1 MQFALN
7 NNDCRFSLSSV
18 HVFCLWL
25 ILLVFFAVPVVSANP
40 QQPLKRIINSAIYQQ
55 PLKVGYFQDDVPWMF
70 TNDAGDPDGLA
81 LDVWR
86 LWSEQMGIPV
96 VFVPVQRDKALER
109 LEQSKIDL
117 IALLHTDKYQGRLP
131 LYRAKISQS
140 KPVLLIDKS
149 TGVTDFDKALR
160 TLKVGYVLGNN
171 LKREVREKYPD
182 IRLISYNS
190 SSSVAAA
197 ASDQEVDAILG
208 DAVTLRYYFNHR
220 GISNDYQLVEA
231 PLSPV
236 SMEAGLPRD
245 RTALAD
251 IVERGMNGIPEEQF
265 NRILQKWLKFDPS
278 DQQSL
283 IIALDSNYAPL
294 SFINALGRP
303 AGLFVDI
310 WKLWSEKTGKPI
322 RFRISDM
329 DETLA
334 SLKRGK
340 ADVLAG
346 VSPTMGRNEW
356 LSLSNPYYGLNTR
369 IYYLSSN
376 SEEDQGANLKGK
388 DLGVV
393 ADSSQQEFVIRWLK
407 GSRIQPRD
415 SIPELLGSLY
425 SGDIDAFL
433 GEPVVVQSALNRLG
447 LVGGVEYSN
456 HFNLNESIGAGVL
469 IEREPELMDLIN
481 EGFRAITPDE
491 YREVENRWIADASD
505 RFFQRGGTSVEL
517 TESERRWLSENP
529 IISVM
534 VDQNKPPFSFIGEN
548 GELEGVGVDYLRLI
562 EERLGVTFQ
571 LMTETSWTDGLSQAY
586 RHEVDVV
593 ALIQKTEERERYL
606 DFTKPL
612 VKVPSVILA
621 RSSDKSIRSVSNLRG
636 KDVGFVPGYAT
647 YDFFRKRYQGIRF
660 MGVQSISQGLK
671 EMASGSLDA
680 MIVNLASASYEIERL
695 KITNLQAVA
704 EAGFDYEF
712 SVASR
717 NDQPELGVILEK
729 AVDTITDA
737 DREEVENNW
746 LSIRAGVWRPDKEL
760 FIGLVLVLV
769 TLILI
774 IYWNRRLTLEIA
786 DREKAE
792 EGLRARSDMDR
803 LLSDISRQFMDKPID
818 EANEYFLSQLGTHLK
833 AEAICIISW
842 NPSPSVDHCWAASD
856 AVGPES
862 YNPLLKHNFS
872 PVFDTSRKDR
882 VYLLVRDEIFR
893 QGDHEG
899 AAIMD
904 KLNVRVVVYAPMVLF
919 GRVVGGIGLI
929 NMPDEYQIYID
940 EMDLLRRIGE
950 LIASAKDRQKSE
962 HALRQSE
969 ERYQLAMDAA
979 SDGLWDWDVSSD
991 RMYFSPRYQTMLG
1004 YQPTELLTTISA
1016 WRRLIHPD
1024 DKKQTLGFFDSQLAD
1039 SDTSFQFVYRIRCKN
1054 GSYATVRTKGKVVFR
1069 GGDGDPLRVVGTMI
1083 DITEQIER
1091 ERELSMSRF
1100 SLDNAGDHIHW
1111 FRRDGY
1117 HKYVNE
1123 SACKTLGYSQSEL
1136 MEKSILDINPAVT
1149 KASWERLWEQLT
1161 LRKGMTYDTL
1171 RKTADGA
1178 VFPVEVT
1185 ANYMEYEGEGYLF
1198 ASGRNITDRKQAEE
1212 ALHKAKEVAD
1222 QANQAK
1228 SNFLANMSHEIR
1240 TPMNAIIGLSHL
1252 VSEMEMNPQQQDYIT
1267 KIQTSAH
1274 DLLGIINDI
1283 LDFSRIEAGKLNI
1296 ENIEFDLDD
1305 VIDNLD
1311 NLCSIKAEEKGLKL
1325 SYDIQPD
1332 VPRHLK
1338 GDPLRLGQVLLNLT
1352 YNALKFTREGEVA
1365 IKICLQKN
1373 NETKN
1378 NKNIARLEFYVAD
1391 TGIGIS
1397 QEQQGKLF
1405 ESFSQVDGST
1415 TRKFGGTG
1423 LGLAICRHLVE
1434 LMHGGIG
1441 VQSRSGQGSTFCFNI
1456 EVGIASQLSISDQ
1469 ALKGVRILVVDDNAD
1484 ARMMLVDN
1492 LQDFGCETL
1501 EADHGAQALEILQE
1515 HNRTP
1520 DKAVTQALL
1529 DWRMPDINGIEL
1541 AERIRAL
1548 DLKVQP
1554 SLIMVSAYGREEVM
1568 TRASGRVDAFLI
1580 KPVNSSVLIET
1591 MLRTMNRQRTD
1602 EKREVKRASDRQ
1614 QKLSGRVLLAEDNEI
1629 NRQVARELLQ
1639 AMGVNVVMVT
1649 NGREAVELL
1658 EKESFDLVFM
1668 DIQMPEMDGYQATR
1682 AIRQELGNDKQV
1694 IVAMTA
1700 HAMKGDR
1707 ERCLEV
1713 GMNDHIAKPL
1723 DPEELKDMVSR
1734 WLSTPAESKKKAA
1747 IPKALPAS
1755 ENVQTELSLPGI
1767 DYQAGLSRVMNNQA
1781 LYEKLLCGFY
1791 QDQSGD
1797 FLKLEKSFS
1806 QGDWQ
1811 EARLIVHSIKGASG
1825 SLGADSLHLA
1835 ASQLEHALRSQN
1847 QLPDQTIIDDFMR
1860 AFDEVMNGL
1869 ADFSGD
1875 AVEFEMV
1882 GEGRIELERLHFLI
1896 SAMNHQLQEG
1906 DSDAVSILPELVQ
1919 GLGEQVDHKV
1929 LQRFQK
1935 KVSSY
1940 DFEEAEK
1947 LLKYIEQQLT

>member
-1 MQFALN
+1 MQSALN
-7 NNDCRFSLSSV
+7 NNGFRSLYSPVRAFSL
-18 HVFCLWL
+18 WL
-25 ILLVFFAVPVVSANP
+25 LLLVGFMAATMASA
-40 QQPLKRIINSAIYQQ
+40 SYQQ
-55 PLKVGYFQDDVPWMF
+55 PLRVGYFQDDVPWMF

-81 LDVWR
+81 LDIWR
-86 LWSEQMGIPV
+86 LWSKKMDIPI
-96 VFVPVQRDKALER
+96 VFVPVPRDKAVER
-109 LEQSKIDL
+109 LKQSKIDL
-117 IALLHTDKYQGRLP
+117 IALLQTDEYQGRLP
-131 LYRAKISQS
+131 LHRAKLSQTR
-140 KPVLLIDKS
+140 PILLVDKS
-149 TGVTDFDKALR
+149 VGVTSFDEALR

-182 IRLISYNS
+182 SRLISYTS
-190 SSSVAAA
+190 SSSVAEAA
-197 ASDQEVDAILG
+197 AGQEVDAILG
-208 DAVTLRYYFNHR
+208 GPVALRYYFNNR
-220 GISNDYQLVEA
+220 GISNDYLLLEA
-231 PLSPV
+231 PLSLV
-236 SMEAGLPRD
+236 NMEAGLPKN

-251 IVERGMNGIPEEQF
+251 IVERGMSDIPEEEF
-265 NRILQKWLKFDPS
+265 NGVLQKWLKFDPS

-283 IIALDSNYAPL
+283 IVALDSNYAPL

-303 AGLFVDI
+303 AGLYVDI
-310 WKLWSEKTGKPI
+310 WKLWSEKTGKSV

-329 DETLA
+329 DETLSA
-334 SLKRGK
+334 LKRGK
-340 ADVLAG
+340 ADVVAG
-346 VSPTMGRNEW
+346 ASPTMGRNEW
-356 LSLSNPYYGLNTR
+356 MSISNAYYGLNTR
-369 IYYLSSN
+369 IYYLASN
-376 SEEDQGANLKGK
+376 KEADKGGRLEGK
-388 DLGVV
+388 ELGVV
-393 ADSSQQEFVIRWLK
+393 ADSSQQEFASRWLK
-407 GSRIQPRD
+407 DNKLQPR
-415 SIPELLGSLY
+415 SNIPDLLTSLY

-447 LVGGVEYSN
+447 LVGEVEYSN

-469 IEREPELMDLIN
+469 KERESELIPLIN
-481 EGFRAITPDE
+481 DGFRDINPDE
-491 YREVENRWIADASD
+491 FRDIENRWIGDASD
-505 RFFQRGGTSVEL
+505 RYFRRSGSSIEL
-517 TESERRWLSENP
+517 TESERRWLGENP
-529 IISVM
+529 VIRVM

-548 GELEGVGVDYLRLI
+548 GELEGVGIDYLRLL

-571 LMTETSWTDGLSQAY
+571 LMAEESWTDGLSQAY
-586 RHEVDVV
+586 RHEVDVISM
-593 ALIQKTEERERYL
+593 IQKTEERERYL
-606 DFTKPL
+606 NFTKPL
-612 VKVPSVILA
+612 IKVPSVILA
-621 RSSDKSIRSVSNLRG
+621 RSSDKSVRSVSNLRG
-636 KDVGFVPGYAT
+636 KNVGFVPGYTT

-660 MGVQSISQGLK
+660 VGVESISRGLK
-671 EMASGSLDA
+671 EVASGSLDA
-680 MIVNLASASYEIERL
+680 MIINLASASYEIERL
-695 KITNLQAVA
+695 KITNLQVVA

-717 NDQPELGVILEK
+717 NDQSELGVILEK
-729 AVDTITDA
+729 TVDTITDA
-737 DREEVENNW
+737 DREELESNW

-792 EGLRARSDMDR
+792 AGLRARSEMDR

-818 EANEYFLSQLGTHLK
+818 EANEYFLSQLGSHLR

-842 NPSPSVDHCWAASD
+842 DPSPTVENYWSQNKDMSPD
-856 AVGPES
+856 L
-862 YNPLLKHNFS
+862 YKPLLRHNFS
-872 PVFDTSRKDR
+872 PIFGTSRKDR
-882 VYLLVRDEIFR
+882 VYLLVRDEIYR
-893 QGDHEG
+893 QGDKEG
-899 AAIMD
+899 AALMD
-904 KLNVRVVVYAPMVLF
+904 SLGVKVLVYAPMVLF

-950 LIASAKDRQKSE
+950 LIASAKDRQKAE
-962 HALRQSE
+962 YALRQSE

-1024 DKKQTLGFFDSQLAD
+1024 DKKRALHFFDTQLAD
-1039 SDTSFQFVYRIRCKN
+1039 SDASFQFVYRIRCKN

-1069 GGDGDPLRVVGTMI
+1069 NGQGKPLRVVGTMI

-1123 SACKTLGYSQSEL
+1123 SACKALGFSQGEL

-1149 KASWERLWEQLT
+1149 KASWERLWEQLK

-1171 RKTADGA
+1171 RRTEDGS

-1252 VSEMEMNPQQQDYIT
+1252 VSETAMSLQQRDYIS

-1305 VIDNLD
+1305 VVDNLD
-1311 NLCSIKAEEKGLKL
+1311 SLCRIKAEEKGLKL
-1325 SYDIQPD
+1325 SYEIQPD

-1352 YNALKFTREGEVA
+1352 YNALKFTREGEVS
-1365 IKICLQKN
+1365 IKVRLQG
-1373 NETKN
+1373 N
-1378 NKNIARLEFYVAD
+1378 NKNTVRLEFSVSD
-1391 TGIGIS
+1391 SGIGIGK
-1397 QEQQGKLF
+1397 EQQDKLF
-1405 ESFSQVDGST
+1405 DSFSQVDGST

-1423 LGLAICRHLVE
+1423 LGLAICRHLVQ
-1434 LMHGGIG
+1434 LMNGEIT
-1441 VQSRSGQGSTFCFNI
+1441 VQSEAGQGSTFSFNI
-1456 EVGIASQLSISDQ
+1456 EIGIASQITITDQ
-1469 ALKGVRILVVDDNAD
+1469 ALQGVRILVVDDNAD
-1484 ARMMLVDN
+1484 ARLMLVEN
-1492 LQDFGCETL
+1492 LQSFGCETL
-1501 EADHGAQALEILQE
+1501 EADHGTQALEIIQQ
-1515 HNRTP
+1515 HNSKP
-1520 DKAVTQALL
+1520 GKAITQALL

-1568 TRASGRVDAFLI
+1568 SRASGRVDAFLI

-1591 MLRTMNRQRTD
+1591 MLRTMNRQIID
-1602 EKREVKRASDRQ
+1602 ERKEVKKAAERQ
-1614 QKLSGRVLLAEDNEI
+1614 QKLSGRILLAEDNEI

-1639 AMGVNVVMVT
+1639 GMGMDVVMVT
-1649 NGREAVELL
+1649 NGKEAVDLL
-1658 EKESFDLVFM
+1658 EAESFDLVFM

-1682 AIRQELGNDKQV
+1682 AIRQRLNHDEQI

-1713 GMNDHIAKPL
+1713 GMNDHISKPL
-1723 DPEELKDMVSR
+1723 DPEELKNMVSR
-1734 WLSTPAESKKKAA
+1734 WLTESHEQTDAVPVRAA
-1747 IPKALPAS
+1747 LEDDSVALK
-1755 ENVQTELSLPGI
+1755 LPGFNHE
-1767 DYQAGLSRVMNNQA
+1767 AGLGRVMGNQA
-1781 LYEKLLCGFY
+1781 LYEKLLRGFY
-1791 QDQSGD
+1791 EDQSED
-1797 FLKLEKSFS
+1797 LVKLKESLD

-1811 EARLIVHSIKGASG
+1811 AARLNVHSIKGASG
-1825 SLGADSLHLA
+1825 SLGADDLHLA
-1835 ASQLEHALRSQN
+1835 ATQLEHTLRSRN
-1847 QLPDQTIIDDFMR
+1847 QLPEQDLIDHFEQ
-1860 AFDEVMNGL
+1860 AFEDVMDGL
-1869 ADFSGD
+1869 AEFSGN
-1875 AVEFEMV
+1875 AIAFEPV
-1882 GEGRIELERLHFLI
+1882 GEGRIEVERLHFLI
-1896 SAMNHQLQEG
+1896 GAMNTQLEEG
-1906 DSDAVSILPELVQ
+1906 DADAVTILPELIQ
-1919 GLGEQVDHKV
+1919 GLSEQVDHKI
-1929 LQRFQK
+1929 LQQLQK
-1935 KVSSY
+1935 RVSSY
-1940 DFEEAEK
+1940 DFEDAET
-1947 LLKYIEQQLT
+1947 LLKEIERTLSGH

>member
-1 MQFALN
+1 MQPAFN
-7 NNDCRFSLSSV
+7 NPGFRYSFLFLCA
-18 HVFCLWL
+18 FCLWL
-25 ILLVFFAVPVVSANP
+25 LLQISVASA
-40 QQPLKRIINSAIYQQ
+40 SASYQQ

-81 LDVWR
+81 LDIWR
-86 LWSEQMGIPV
+86 LWSSQVDIPI
-96 VFVPVQRDKALER
+96 VFVPMPRDKVIEQ
-109 LEQSKIDL
+109 LEQSRIDL
-117 IALLHTDKYQGRLP
+117 VALLQTDEYQERLP
-131 LYRAKISQS
+131 LHKAKLSETR
-140 KPVLLIDKS
+140 PVLMIDKS
-149 TGVTDFDKALR
+149 LSVNDFDEAMR
-160 TLKVGYVLGNN
+160 TLKIGYVLGND
-171 LKREVREKYPD
+171 LKQQVRQKYPD
-182 IRLISYNS
+182 ARMIAYKSYS
-190 SSSVAAA
+190 AVTEAAA
-197 ASDQEVDAILG
+197 DQEIDAIIG
-208 DAVTLRYYFNHR
+208 RPVTLRYYFNHR
-220 GISNDYQLVEA
+220 GISNDFQIIEA
-231 PLSPV
+231 PLSKV
-236 SMEAGLPRD
+236 NMEAGLPRN
-245 RTALAD
+245 RAALAAV
-251 IVERGMNGIPEEQF
+251 VERGMASIPEDEF
-265 NRILQKWLKFDPS
+265 NGVLQKWLKFDPT

-283 IIALDSNYAPL
+283 VVALDSNYAPL

-303 AGLFVDI
+303 AGLYIDI
-310 WKLWSEKTGKPI
+310 WKLWSEKTGKPV

-329 DETLA
+329 DETLVA
-334 SLKRGK
+334 LKQGK

-346 VSPTMGRNEW
+346 VSPTMRRNDW
-356 LSLSNPYYGLNTR
+356 MSLSDPYYGLNTR
-369 IYYLSSN
+369 VYFLSSN
-376 SEEDQGANLKGK
+376 KDMDQGSNLKNK

-393 ADSSQQEFVIRWLK
+393 SDSSQQEFVARWLK
-407 GSRIQPRD
+407 DNRIHPR
-415 SIPELLGSLY
+415 SNIPELLTSLY
-425 SGDIDAFL
+425 NGEIDAFL

-447 LVGGVEYSN
+447 LIGEVDCSK
-456 HFNLNESIGAGVL
+456 HFNLNESIGAAVL
-469 IEREPELMDLIN
+469 NDREAELMPMIED
-481 EGFRAITPDE
+481 GFRAITPDE
-491 YREVENRWIADASD
+491 FREIENRWVADVAD
-505 RFFQRGGTSVEL
+505 RFFRRGGSSVEL
-517 TESERRWLSENP
+517 TESERRWLADNP
-529 IISVM
+529 IIRVM
-534 VDQNKPPFSFIGEN
+534 VDQNKPPFTFIGES
-548 GELEGVGVDYLRLI
+548 GALEGVGVDYIRLL

-571 LMTETSWTDGLSQAY
+571 LETESSWTDGLSQAY

-593 ALIQKTEERERYL
+593 AMLQKTEERERYL
-606 DFTKPL
+606 NFTKPL

-636 KDVGFVPGYAT
+636 RKVGFMPGYAT

-660 MGVQSISQGLK
+660 VSIQSISQGLK
-671 EMASGSLDA
+671 AVASGSLDA
-680 MIVNLASASYEIERL
+680 MIINLASASYEIERL
-695 KITNLQAVA
+695 KITNLQVVA

-717 NDQPELGVILEK
+717 NDQPELAVILEK
-729 AVDTITDA
+729 TVDTITDA
-737 DREEVENNW
+737 DREELESNW

-792 EGLRARSDMDR
+792 AGLRARSDMDR

-842 NPSPSVDHCWAASD
+842 GPSPSVEHYWTASD
-856 AVGPES
+856 DMDPES
-862 YNPLLKHNFS
+862 YKPLLRHNFS
-872 PVFDTSRKDR
+872 PIFGTSRKDR
-882 VYLLVRDEIFR
+882 IYLLVRDEIYR

-904 KLNVRVVVYAPMVLF
+904 RLNVRVVVYAPMVLF

-929 NMPDEYQIYID
+929 NMPDEYQIYVD

-950 LIASAKDRQKSE
+950 LIASAKDRQKAE

-979 SDGLWDWDVSSD
+979 SDGLWDWDVGSD

-1004 YQPTELLTTISA
+1004 YQSTELLTTISA

-1024 DKKQTLGFFDSQLAD
+1024 DKKRALNFFDEQLAH
-1039 SDTSFQFVYRIRCKN
+1039 SDTSFQFVYRIRCKD
-1054 GSYATVRTKGKVVFR
+1054 GSFATVRTKGKVVFR
-1069 GGDGDPLRVVGTMI
+1069 DNRGGPLRVVGTMI

-1123 SACKTLGYSQSEL
+1123 SACKTLGYSQNAL
-1136 MEKSILDINPAVT
+1136 MDKSILDINPAVT
-1149 KASWERLWEQLT
+1149 KASWERLWEQLK

-1171 RKTADGA
+1171 RKTADGS

-1252 VSEMEMNPQQQDYIT
+1252 VNETTLNPQQQDYIG

-1305 VIDNLD
+1305 VVDNLD
-1311 NLCSIKAEEKGLKL
+1311 SLCSIKAQEKGLKL
-1325 SYDIQPD
+1325 SYEIQPD
-1332 VPRHLK
+1332 VPRYLK

-1352 YNALKFTREGEVA
+1352 YNALKFTREGEVS
-1365 IKICLQKN
+1365 IKVQLL
-1373 NETKN
+1373 EV
-1378 NKNIARLEFYVAD
+1378 NKNIARLGFHVTD
-1391 TGIGIS
+1391 SGIGIS
-1397 QEQQGKLF
+1397 EEQQGKLF

-1423 LGLAICRHLVE
+1423 LGLAICRHLVQ
-1434 LMHGGIG
+1434 LMNGEIAVKSEPG
-1441 VQSRSGQGSTFCFNI
+1441 SGSTFSFNI
-1456 EVGIASQLSISDQ
+1456 EMGVAVQADLTDQ

-1484 ARMMLVDN
+1484 ARMLLVEN
-1492 LQDFGCETL
+1492 LQSFGCETM
-1501 EADHGAQALEILQE
+1501 EADHGRQALGILQE
-1515 HNRTP
+1515 QNRGPGKPITL
-1520 DKAVTQALL
+1520 ALL
-1529 DWRMPDINGIEL
+1529 DWRMPDLNGIEL
-1541 AERIRAL
+1541 AKRIRAL
-1548 DLKVQP
+1548 ELQIHP

-1568 TRASGRVDAFLI
+1568 TRASGQVDAFLI

-1591 MLRTMNRQRTD
+1591 MLRTLNRHKTEGQ
-1602 EKREVKRASDRQ
+1602 REVRQAKARQ
-1614 QKLSGRVLLAEDNEI
+1614 QKLSGRILLAEDNEI
-1629 NRQVARELLQ
+1629 NRQVARELLLG
-1639 AMGVNVVMVT
+1639 MGVDVVMVT
-1649 NGREAVELL
+1649 NGREAVERL
-1658 EKESFDLVFM
+1658 EKERFDLVFM

-1682 AIRQELGNDKQV
+1682 AIRQRLGDKDQI

-1713 GMNDHIAKPL
+1713 GMNDHISKPL
-1723 DPEELKDMVSR
+1723 NPEELKAMVGR
-1734 WLSTPAESKKKAA
+1734 WLIQSADLKNVPTVPV
-1747 IPKALPAS
+1747 S
-1755 ENVQTELSLPGI
+1755 EGGANELELPGI
-1767 DYQAGLSRVMNNQA
+1767 NREGGLSRVMGNQA
-1781 LYEKLLCGFY
+1781 LYEKLLRGFY
-1791 QDQSGD
+1791 QDQSD
-1797 FLKLEKSFS
+1797 DLQKLKDSFD
-1806 QGDWQ
+1806 QADWQ
-1811 EARLIVHSIKGASG
+1811 EARLIVHSMKGASG
-1825 SLGADSLHLA
+1825 SLGADDLHLTA
-1835 ASQLEHALRSQN
+1835 ARLEHALRSQN
-1847 QLPDQTIIDDFMR
+1847 QLPDQILIDEFMQ
-1860 AFDEVMNGL
+1860 AFDEVMDGL
-1869 ADFSGD
+1869 AKLAGD
-1875 AVEFEMV
+1875 TVDIEVV
-1882 GEGRIELERLHFLI
+1882 GEGRIEVERLHFLI
-1896 SAMNHQLQEG
+1896 GAMNNQLQEG
-1906 DSDAVSILPELVQ
+1906 DADAVSILPELIQ
-1919 GLGEQVDHKV
+1919 GLSEQIDRKQ
-1929 LQRFQK
+1929 LQQLQK

-1940 DFEEAEK
+1940 DFEEAET
-1947 LLKYIEQQLT
+1947 LLKAIESQLS